1 MARQDDPHATVDRQW
16 FIVGRWQEYEGE
28 GRANLLR
35 ILAIGAFYAVQL
47 LQHHVLIQPTDA
59 DRAFHRVA
67 TAMAAA
73 WVGMALAVAVCLR
86 RQFLPAGLKYV
97 TTAGDILFLTC
108 LAALGAGP
116 SSPLILG
123 YYLIIVLAALRFSIG
138 LVRFATLGCL
148 AGYMATVGFKDE
160 RWFDEQHVV
169 PVIQQLVTL
178 LSLGLTGI
186 TLGQVIRRVRFLA
199 DELVARVQAA
209 VRGTP

>member
-35 ILAIGAFYAVQL
+35 ILAIGTFYAVQL

-123 YYLIIVLAALRFSIG
+123 YYLIIVLAALRFSLG

-160 RWFDEQHVV
+160 RWFDAQHVV